1 MMKTFLT
8 FCLAACLLWTPSA
21 FPKYCNMNE
30 GGNARSCVYRVDR
43 IPKNTQIIISYTQ
56 QGWSMMIAVFFD
68 EFAIIEGTAKVK
80 IHKGD
85 TFDIEHVST
94 RRDMTPS
101 GRMMEAAIYK
111 VSEELLREMG
121 RAKGKIR
128 IYLATDVTGEEE
140 VEVAAK
146 LFHDLDAY
154 IEETKAELG
163 VLFKEE

>member
-1 MMKTFLT
+1 MKTLLTLFLAT
-8 FCLAACLLWTPSA
+8 CLLWSPSA
-21 FPKYCNMNE
+21 FSKYCSIKE
-30 GGNARSCVYRVDR
+30 GSNARSCVYRVDR
-43 IPKNTQIIISYTQ
+43 IPKSTQIIISYTQ

-94 RRDMTPS
+94 RRDMTPG
-101 GRMMEAAIYK
+101 GRMMEAAIYR

-128 IYLATDVTGEEE
+128 IYLATDATGEEE
-140 VEVAAK
+140 IEVAAK

-154 IEETKAELG
+154 IEETRAELG
-163 VLFKEE
+163 ALFEEE